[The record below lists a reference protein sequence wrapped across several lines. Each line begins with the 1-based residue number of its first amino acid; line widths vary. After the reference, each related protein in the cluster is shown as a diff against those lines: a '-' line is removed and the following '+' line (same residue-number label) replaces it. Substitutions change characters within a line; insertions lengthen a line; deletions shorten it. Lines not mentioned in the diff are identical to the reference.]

1 MKEGNHIMERTLD
14 CMGMACPLPV
24 INAKKAIEAFTE
36 DGTLRILVDNETA
49 VQNLTRLGEHNGFTV
64 TSAQDGEKAF
74 TVTMAVKAS
83 AAKAATVP
91 AEAVSCAVPAKGGR
105 VVVLSAD
112 TMGGGD
118 ELLGKKLMKAFIFAL
133 TSQDVL
139 PDKVICYNRGAFLTT
154 QDPDTVNDLKKLE
167 DAGVTVM
174 TCGTCL
180 DYYGLK
186 EALKVGI
193 VSNMYD
199 IVEAQVGA
207 SLVIRP

>member
-1 MKEGNHIMERTLD
+1 
-14 CMGMACPLPV
+14 
-24 INAKKAIEAFTE
+24 
-36 DGTLRILVDNETA
+36 
-49 VQNLTRLGEHNGFTV
+49 
-64 TSAQDGEKAF
+64 
-74 TVTMAVKAS
+74 
-83 AAKAATVP
+83 
-91 AEAVSCAVPAKGGR
+91 
-105 VVVLSAD
+105 
-112 TMGGGD
+112 
-118 ELLGKKLMKAFIFAL
+118 MKAFIFAL

-154 QDPDTVNDLKKLE
+154 QDPDTVKDLKKLE

>member
-1 MKEGNHIMERTLD
+1 MERTID

-24 INAKKAIEAFTE
+24 INAKKAIEAFAE
-36 DGTLRILVDNETA
+36 DGTLHILVDNGTA

-64 TSAQDGEKAF
+64 TAAQNGEKAF

-83 AAKAATVP
+83 AAKAAAVP
-91 AEAVSCAVPAKGGR
+91 AKAMTCAVPAKGGR

-118 ELLGKKLMKAFIFAL
+118 EKLGKKLMKAFIFAL
-133 TSQDVL
+133 TSQDSL

-154 QDPDTVNDLKKLE
+154 EDQDTVKDLKKLE

-180 DYYGLK
+180 DFYGLK

-199 IVEAQVGA
+199 IVEAQMGA
-207 SLVIRP
+207 SLIIRP